1 MRSHWRDADVPQP
14 KERIRPNRSD
24 RDVWRGKSQSYSCH
38 HFTVVVIIIT
48 RPQHELQVSSIA
60 SNHPASNQAKS
71 SCSVISSPPN
81 TDIPG
86 TLPKPHLI
94 LTDKHP
100 SPNHPPPTTSS
111 SALTLTP
118 LPRPCNTP
126 HTSIPRRPSRNT
138 SRGSSSSIRA
148 RSARTSPANL
158 PLPRSPHRSSSIRST
173 AVGQAS
179 TAIPPT
185 SAESLLQR
193 PDALAEGVVLGF
205 DEFHLA
211 PVRGCIGVVLHGG
224 VGALARALGGGGRR
238 LRTGVVWRAGCGSC

>member
-1 MRSHWRDADVPQP
+1 MSHDQRRGQEQTEAIVM
-14 KERIRPNRSD
+14 
-24 RDVWRGKSQSYSCH
+24 RGKKNQLYSCH

-48 RPQHELQVSSIA
+48 RPQHEQVTSIP
-60 SNHPASNQAKS
+60 SNHPASNQEKS
-71 SCSVISSPPN
+71 SCSVQSSPPN
-81 TDIPG
+81 TNIPRA
-86 TLPKPHLI
+86 LSKPHFI
-94 LTDKHP
+94 LPHKHP
-100 SPNHPPPTTSS
+100 STNHPPPTTSS

-118 LPRPCNTP
+118 LPRPRHAANA
-126 HTSIPRRPSRNT
+126 SIPRRPSRNT